1 MTNEIVSL
9 LALAQAIST
18 AAYFIGDSGIASAD
32 MGVYIL
38 AAALVQKSLDAGG
51 IDKIVDTVK
60 ENRVLALITIL
71 SAYVNYF

>member
-1 MTNEIVSL
+1 MTNEVVST
-9 LALAQAIST
+9 LALANAIST
-18 AAYFIGDSGIASAD
+18 AAYFIGDSGVEAAE

-51 IDKIVDTVK
+51 LEKIVDTVK

-71 SAYVNYF
+71 NAFVTFF